1 MYSKKG
7 IGNMGVLDGF
17 GCILNR
23 GHLLLVVGQGGLR
36 ITSPPFSRSQFFM
49 GAGKRARKKVSN
61 KVQVDDHIELTSK
74 KLRLGWMLVGL
85 KLLS

>member
-23 GHLLLVVGQGGLR
+23 GHLLLGQGGLG
-36 ITSPPFSRSQFFM
+36 ITCPTFSRSQPFT
-49 GAGKRARKKVSN
+49 GQEGLRKRSGIIMCFVK
-61 KVQVDDHIELTSK
+61 VDDIVLN
-74 KLRLGWMLVGL
+74 
-85 KLLS
+85 